1 MTNAPRLLDKLVSM
15 TAIHDVELMEF
26 SLLKTLVEFVR
37 PLELLILKI
46 DRNGHPC
53 YQLSLKQEKYEIIHD
68 DICIPDEIMAAV
80 DLVRRTK
87 RPFNRRLDSARLL
100 AVWHILQAKSQDVFL
115 VSITTKELSKL
126 DAYMTNGLLGVY
138 RNFFAVLHEAQ
149 RDQLTGLANRK
160 TFDEV
165 VSKIYFQLSPSTDPV
180 PVERRVDSAPGSSSF
195 WVGMADIDNFK
206 RINDTW
212 GHLYGDEVLLLTAQL
227 MQGHFRES
235 DYLFRFGGE
244 EFVIIIRA
252 PHEDKAVQAFERFR
266 RAMEE
271 HIFPQIGQVT
281 ISIGVAKMDP
291 CIFTPALLDHADKA
305 LYHAK
310 KNGRNQVCFF
320 EKLLEE
326 GLVEE
331 SDIRTGEVELF

>member
-37 PLELLILKI
+37 PLELLILKL
-46 DRNGHPC
+46 DRIGHPC
-53 YQLSLKQEKYEIIHD
+53 YQLSLKQEKYEITHD
-68 DICIPDEIMAAV
+68 DIRIPDEITAAIEI
-80 DLVRRTK
+80 VRRTK
-87 RPFNRRLDSARLL
+87 HPFNRRLDPERRLS
-100 AVWHILQAKSQDVFL
+100 VWNILQTKSQDVFL
-115 VSITTKELSKL
+115 VTITAKELSKL

-138 RNFFAVLHEAQ
+138 RNFFAVLSEAQ
-149 RDQLTGLANRK
+149 CDQLTGLANRK

-165 VSKIYFQLSPSTDPV
+165 VNKIYFQLPPSTDPV
-180 PVERRVDSAPGSSSF
+180 TLERRTDSTPGGSGF
-195 WVGMADIDNFK
+195 WVGMADLDNFK

-212 GHLYGDEVLLLTAQL
+212 GHLYGDEVLLLTSQL

-252 PHEDKAVQAFERFR
+252 PHEDQAEQAFERFR

-271 HIFPQIGQVT
+271 YLFPQIGQVT
-281 ISIGVAKMDP
+281 ISIGVTKMDP
-291 CIFTPALLDHADKA
+291 SIFTAALLDHADKA
-305 LYHAK
+305 LYYAK
-310 KNGRNQVCFF
+310 KNGRNRVCFF
-320 EKLLEE
+320 EKLLDD

-331 SDIRTGEVELF
+331 SEIKTGEVELF